1 VGASFLLGVDIGT
14 YSSKGA
20 LVRDS
25 GEVAA
30 VSAVEHELSL
40 PQPGHVEHDPEK
52 VWWADFLA
60 LCRDLLAS
68 SGVDPRRIA
77 GIGLSTIS
85 PAVVPVGPGGAALR
99 PAILYGID
107 TRATR
112 EIQELSA
119 LTGARLSSQS
129 AAPKVAWIRHCEPEV
144 WARTRRIVNG
154 CGYLVLRLTGQSVID
169 VYDAALFAPFF
180 DVQTH
185 SWRPELAPHVAPVE
199 WMPRALWTCEV
210 AGTVSSE
217 AARATGLATG
227 TPVIAGTADAAA
239 EAISAGL
246 NRVGDLMVM
255 YGSSTFF
262 ILRTGQLREPRGFW
276 ASPFLEKGTFVVA
289 GGTATAGSLTR
300 WVRDQFAPEELAAQR
315 AGGPDAYEAL
325 AALAASSP
333 PGARGLVVLPY
344 FSGERTPLHDPE
356 ARGMVCGLGL
366 GHTRADLYRAGLESV
381 GYSIRHNIE
390 AMAAEGC
397 RAERILAVGGGT
409 KNLPWMQMV
418 SDIAGITQL
427 LPEQQVGACYGD
439 AFLAGV
445 GVGLFSG
452 TEESGRWVRPRGTLR
467 PDAGARAVYDG
478 TYRIYREL
486 YEKTAGTMHA
496 LGALARGA

>member
-1 VGASFLLGVDIGT
+1 MAAACLLGIDIGT
-14 YSSKGA
+14 YSSKGV
-20 LVRDS
+20 LVREN

-30 VSAVEHELSL
+30 ASTVEHELSL
-40 PQPGHVEHDPEK
+40 PQPGHVEHEPEK
-52 VWWADFLA
+52 VWWTDFLA
-60 LCRDLLAS
+60 LCRDLLGR
-68 SGVDPRRIA
+68 SGVDPRQIA

-85 PAVVPVGPGGAALR
+85 PAVVPVDLGGAALR

-119 LTGARLSSQS
+119 LTGASLSSQS
-129 AAPKVAWIRHCEPEV
+129 AAPKVAWIRRHEPEV
-144 WARTRRIVNG
+144 WSRTRRIVNG
-154 CGYLVLRLTGQSVID
+154 CGYLVLRLTGQAVID

-180 DVQTH
+180 DVQTNT
-185 SWRPELAPHVAPVE
+185 WLPELAPHVAPVE

-210 AGTVSSE
+210 AGTVSAE
-217 AARATGLATG
+217 AARATGLAAG

-239 EAISAGL
+239 EAISAGSS
-246 NRVGDLMVM
+246 RVGDLMVM

-262 ILRTGQLREPRGFW
+262 ILRTGELREPRGFW
-276 ASPFLEKGTFVVA
+276 ASPFLEQGTYVVA

-300 WVRDQFAPEELAAQR
+300 WFRDQFAPEELAAQR
-315 AGGPDAYEAL
+315 AGGPDAYQAL

-344 FSGERTPLHDPE
+344 FAGERTPLHDPE
-356 ARGMVCGLGL
+356 AKGVVFGLGL
-366 GHTRADLYRAGLESV
+366 GHTRADLYRAVLESV

-390 AMAAEGC
+390 ALAAEGC

-409 KNLPWMQMV
+409 KNLAWMQMV

-427 LPEQQVGACYGD
+427 LPEQQIGACYGD
-439 AFLAGV
+439 AFLAGI

-452 TEESGRWVRPRGTLR
+452 TAESGRWVRARGTRR
-467 PDAGARAVYDG
+467 PDPGAREVYDG
-478 TYRIYREL
+478 TYRVYREL
-486 YEKTAGTMHA
+486 YEKTAGAMHT